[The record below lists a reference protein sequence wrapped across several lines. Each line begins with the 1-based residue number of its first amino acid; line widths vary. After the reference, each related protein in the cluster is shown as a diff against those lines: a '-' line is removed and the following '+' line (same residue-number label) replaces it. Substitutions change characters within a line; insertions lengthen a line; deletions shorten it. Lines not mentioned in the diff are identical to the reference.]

1 MQSDTARKA
10 YWEELLS
17 GRVTK
22 QQAQVLDDILHSGAG
37 TRAEISRT
45 SGLPINVVCGRC
57 KELIDLGYIKVKNHT
72 IDDNTHKEVEVL
84 GLV

>member
-1 MQSDTARKA
+1 MRSETSSKA

-22 QQAQVLDDILHSGAG
+22 QQAKVLDDILRMGAG
-37 TRAEISRT
+37 TRAEISGT
-45 SGLPINVVCGRC
+45 SGLPINVICGRC
-57 KELIDLGYIKVKNHT
+57 KELLDLGYIKVNSHT
-72 IDDNTHKEVEVL
+72 RDENTNKEVEVL